1 VYRKRTG
8 WKPFG
13 LVPPAAKVEAVSG
26 IALTTFV
33 RILLIGSFGILAI
46 LTLFLKNEP
55 NSKIASVRKK
65 ALEKWSPL
73 HCHGYII
80 MAKEDG
86 SLKKHTKLFLFLLFV
101 ALGFLFGFIPIKPGL

>member
-1 VYRKRTG
+1 MLLDN
-8 WKPFG
+8 P
-13 LVPPAAKVEAVSG
+13 
-26 IALTTFV
+26 TTFF
-33 RILLIGSFGILAI
+33 RILLSGSFGILAI

-65 ALEKWSPL
+65 ALEKRSPL
-73 HCHGYII
+73 RCHGYIV

-101 ALGFLFGFIPIKPGL
+101 ALGFLFGFVPIKPGL